1 VRGIRK
7 RRRRIDA
14 VDALGGT
21 TVFCPGCSRSQAE
34 YRAGGKYLKQLF
46 EKYQGNLG
54 LALAAYNAGPSAVDE
69 ANGIPD
75 IPETRNYVETILK
88 SLEKKVD
95 GKAP

>member
-14 VDALGGT
+14 VDVLRGT
-21 TVFCPGCSRSQAE
+21 TVFCPRCSRSQD
-34 YRAGGKYLKQLF
+34 RAGGKYLKQLF

-54 LALAAYNAGPSAVDE
+54 LALAAYNAGPSAVDG
-69 ANGIPD
+69 ANGIPH

-88 SLEKKVD
+88 SLEKKAD